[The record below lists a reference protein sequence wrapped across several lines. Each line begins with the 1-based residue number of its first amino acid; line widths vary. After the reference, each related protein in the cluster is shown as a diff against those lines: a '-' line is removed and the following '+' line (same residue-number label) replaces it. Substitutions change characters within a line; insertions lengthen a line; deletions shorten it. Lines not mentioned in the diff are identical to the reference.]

1 MSRMLIRMT
10 NCFLSSSIIEKLFQ
24 TNPQHGIAYFFFD
37 GRDGQKELQL
47 HHNLIRAL
55 ISQVSHKRYGG
66 IPAELVT
73 LYNHCGDYQ
82 QPSVNQ
88 LQNTLEHI
96 LDGFSHTYIVIDA
109 LDECIEQEKTLSW
122 VNKIISDTGQK
133 PRKLHV
139 AIASRPLQNIQK
151 IFRKLDPYCIDVAEA
166 TENKDIVSY
175 LNVQMESKFLE
186 YDEEV
191 RRKIQTELAKHADGS

>member
-1 MSRMLIRMT
+1 MEGMARRNYSFTTILSEPLFHRFLTSAMVVYLLNWLLCTIIVGIISSHLST
-10 NCFLSSSIIEKLFQ
+10 NFRTLWSI
-24 TNPQHGIAYFFFD
+24 
-37 GRDGQKELQL
+37 
-47 HHNLIRAL
+47 
-55 ISQVSHKRYGG
+55 
-66 IPAELVT
+66 
-73 LYNHCGDYQ
+73 
-82 QPSVNQ
+82 
-88 LQNTLEHI
+88 I

-166 TENKDIVSY
+166 TENKDIASY
-175 LNVQMESKFLE
+175 LNIQMKSKFLK
-186 YDEEV
+186 YDEE
-191 RRKIQTELAKHADGS
+191 T